1 MNVLTILNRKL
12 LSVLAVALLV
22 AAFILWEHFNGGVMV
37 HHPLADEDLPGISNW
52 WGLLTVPALSF
63 FVLWLVDR
71 RVSAHEDQKV
81 ATQRVTKHFLGGL
94 IFGLIVALL
103 WEVGAAEV
111 LQFVI
116 LVPLVIAL
124 FIPVHFPECLLGF
137 VLGMT
142 FTFGGVLPIMIGIV
156 VLVLAAIVHLVIHGG
171 FQWLKTKL
179 N

>member
-1 MNVLTILNRKL
+1 MNVLTILNRKSR
-12 LSVLAVALLV
+12 SVLAVALLV
-22 AAFILWEHFNGGVMV
+22 AVFILWEHFNGGVMV
-37 HHPLADEDLPGISNW
+37 HYPLADDNLPGISNW

-81 ATQRVTKHFLGGL
+81 AAQRVTKHFFGGL
-94 IFGLIVALL
+94 VFGLIVALL

-142 FTFGGVLPIMIGIV
+142 FTFGGVLPILIGTV
-156 VLVLAAIVHLVIHGG
+156 VLILAFLVHLVIHGG
-171 FQWLKTKL
+171 FQWVKTKL